1 MDWSTIGQY
10 GVATVAL
17 ALLGYALKLFHD
29 SYQLNTTALNE
40 LKIVIE
46 RQTEREQAY
55 HELIIPILKD
65 TNERVRIIENE
76 VKK

>member
-1 MDWSTIGQY
+1 MDWTTLGQY

-17 ALLGYALKLFHD
+17 GLLGYALKLFHD

-55 HELIIPILKD
+55 HELIIPLLKD
-65 TNERVRIIENE
+65 TNERVRIIEIE